1 MLMIEIYS
9 PSVDKS
15 YDFQISEDTLTK
27 DAIIDFASMIAK
39 KNGSSRQ
46 GARED
51 SSLFDVRRKRELNK
65 GLTLRENGITN
76 GAKLILADY

>member
-27 DAIIDFASMIAK
+27 DAITDFASMIAK
-39 KNGSSRQ
+39 KNGNSVG

-76 GAKLILADY
+76 GTKLILA